1 MRNRSKKLAPSAM
14 GTGLRIGIDFDNTL
28 INYDDVFFAMA
39 KRSGL
44 IGSGVP
50 SRKRDVRDAIRKLP
64 DGELTW
70 QRLQG
75 QVYGKGIAEA
85 AMAAGVKTFLHRCCV
100 EGCVVVIVSH
110 KTEYGH
116 YDPDRVNLRKAAL
129 DWMTA
134 QGLFDGDYGISLGN
148 VYFESTRAEKLGR
161 IAGLGLTHFIDDLK
175 EVLADPDFPPNV
187 ERILFDDEVQPQ
199 AASCITCSTWSEI
212 EKQVFGGATF
222 ERT

>member
-1 MRNRSKKLAPSAM
+1 MRNRTKVFAFSAM
-14 GTGLRIGIDFDNTL
+14 ATGLRIGIDFDNTM
-28 INYDDVFFAMA
+28 INYDDVFCASA

-44 IGSGVP
+44 IGSNVP
-50 SRKRDVRDAIRKLP
+50 RRKQDIRDAIRKFP

-85 AMAAGVKTFLHRCCV
+85 AMAAGCKAFLKRCRI
-100 EGCVVVIVSH
+100 EGCVVVVVSH

-129 DWMTA
+129 DWMVA
-134 QGLFDGDYGISLGN
+134 QGLFDGEYGITQGN

-161 IAGLGLTHFIDDLK
+161 IAVLGLTHFIDDLE
-175 EVLADPDFPPNV
+175 EVLTDPDFPPNV
-187 ERILFDDEVQPQ
+187 KRILFDEEGMRH
-199 AASCITCSTWSEI
+199 AASYIACSTWLEI
-212 EKQVFGGATF
+212 ETQVFGGATF